1 MIEGLGQ
8 LAHVKGGGALAYRK
22 GGHALVF
29 KGSPRPIT
37 IRVPWGPQSYVCTTY
52 SMYHELE
59 MTISGEWLLGSG
71 EILEQI
77 TGGTETVFK
86 VKPTKLPAQFAVVAS
101 GRSPCSAATEDPPE
115 IPDMYFEATAT
126 QRDAEPA
133 ESGQVGGVCMTT
145 KSVVFSIDETGTLA
159 GVEVAG

>member
-1 MIEGLGQ
+1 MTEGLGQ
-8 LAHVKGGGALAYRK
+8 LAHVKDGHALAYRK

-29 KGSPRPIT
+29 KGRPRPIT

-59 MTISGEWLLGSG
+59 MTISGEWLSG
-71 EILEQI
+71 DGKIVEQI

-86 VKPTKLPAQFAVVAS
+86 IKATDLPAQFAVVAS

-126 QRDAEPA
+126 QRGAEVA
-133 ESGQVGGVCMTT
+133 ESGQVGGVCMTS
-145 KSVVFSIDETGTLA
+145 KSVVFAIDETGTLT

>member
-8 LAHVKGGGALAYRK
+8 LAHVKDGHALAYRK

-37 IRVPWGPQSYVCTTY
+37 IRVPWGPQNYVCATY
-52 SMYHELE
+52 SMYHELRMSINGKNIE
-59 MTISGEWLLGSG
+59 GVC
-71 EILEQI
+71 EILELT
-77 TGGTETVFK
+77 TGGTESVFK
-86 VKPTKLPAQFAVVAS
+86 IRPRLLPAQFAVVVY
-101 GRSPCSAATEDPPE
+101 GTSPCGAASSDPFE

-126 QRDAEPA
+126 QRGAEPA
-133 ESGQVGGVCMTT
+133 ESGRVGGVCMTT
-145 KSVVFSIDETGTLA
+145 KSVVFSIDETGTLT

>member
-1 MIEGLGQ
+1 MEGLGQ
-8 LAHVKGGGALAYRK
+8 LAHVNGGAALAYRK

-29 KGSPRPIT
+29 KGRPRPIT

-71 EILEQI
+71 EIVEQI

-86 VKPTKLPAQFAVVAS
+86 IKPTKLPAQFAVVAS

-115 IPDMYFEATAT
+115 IPDMYIEATAT

-133 ESGQVGGVCMTT
+133 ESGRVGGVCMTT

>member
-1 MIEGLGQ
+1 MDGLGQ
-8 LAHVKGGGALAYRK
+8 LAHVKGGAALAYRK
-22 GGHALVF
+22 GGHALVY
-29 KGSPRPIT
+29 KGEPRPIT

-71 EILEQI
+71 EIVEQI

-101 GRSPCSAATEDPPE
+101 GRSPCSAATEDPAE

>member
-1 MIEGLGQ
+1 MDGLGQ
-8 LAHVKGGGALAYRK
+8 LAHVKGGAALAYRK

-37 IRVPWGPQSYVCTTY
+37 IRVPWGPQSYVCATY

-71 EILEQI
+71 EIVEQI
-77 TGGTETVFK
+77 TGGTETVFRI
-86 VKPTKLPAQFAVVAS
+86 KPTELPAQFAVVAS
-101 GRSPCSAATEDPPE
+101 GRSPCSAVSEDPPE

-145 KSVVFSIDETGTLA
+145 KSVIFSVDETGTLA

>member
-8 LAHVKGGGALAYRK
+8 LAHVKGGAALAYRK

-29 KGSPRPIT
+29 KGCPRPIT
-37 IRVPWGPQSYVCTTY
+37 IRVPWGPQSYVCHTY
-52 SMYHELE
+52 SMYHELT

-71 EILEQI
+71 EIVEQI

-86 VKPTKLPAQFAVVAS
+86 IKPTKLPAQFAVVAS

-133 ESGQVGGVCMTT
+133 ESGQVGGVCMMT